1 MKKRLVAFAAVL
13 ALAAAACGGS
23 ADSTTTTSTAPET
36 TTTAAPAV
44 EAVLLSYALES
55 GTQLSYE
62 VTLDQHI
69 DLTTSGDPSVMGD
82 GQIPGNASVEITGT
96 ANLTHEISD
105 GPEPGTHQVHI
116 TGDFSDVSVTG
127 TIDGEPVEGDQ
138 APDFASLDPVDVT
151 IVVDEQGNIIPEDSS
166 SGDPLGGMFGDFSS
180 LQNAPAPGL
189 DPGQFF
195 GPSLSNEE
203 VTVGDTWSE
212 DIESPG
218 MGDEPIVTSVTST
231 VTGTDQV
238 DGHDVLVI
246 ESNSTT
252 SLIQFDLGEF
262 FAGLFGGFMPE
273 DTTDEEAATF
283 QALVDQLKF
292 LITVDGAKSDS
303 TSLFDPDAGLVRKS
317 DLSAGANIGMDIMI
331 PDETTGELVGF
342 QMSMTMDQNVSYRL
356 LSEPSA

>member
-1 MKKRLVAFAAVL
+1 MNKRLVALAAVV
-13 ALAAAACGGS
+13 ALAVAACGGS
-23 ADSTTTTSTAPET
+23 ADSTTTSNAPET
-36 TTTAAPAV
+36 TTTAPAV
-44 EAVLLSYALES
+44 EAVLLSYSLES

-62 VTLDQHI
+62 VSLDQHI

-82 GQIPGNASVEITGT
+82 EQIPGNASVEITGT

-105 GPEPGTHQVHI
+105 GPEPGTYQVHI
-116 TGDFSDVSVTG
+116 TGDFTDVTVTG

-151 IVVDEQGNIIPEDSS
+151 IVVDEQGNIIPEDT
-166 SGDPLGGMFGDFSS
+166 GTADPLGGMFGDFSS
-180 LQNAPAPGL
+180 LQSAPAPGL

-195 GPSLSNEE
+195 GPSLSDEE
-203 VTVGDTWSE
+203 VAVGDTWSE
-212 DIESPG
+212 DIETPG

-231 VTGTDQV
+231 VTGTDQI

-262 FAGLFGGFMPE
+262 FAGLFGAFMPE

-292 LITVDGAKSDS
+292 LITVDGAKSET
-303 TSLFDPDAGLVRKS
+303 TSMFDPEAGLVRKS
-317 DLSAGANIGMDIMI
+317 DLTAGANIGMDIMI
-331 PDETTGELVGF
+331 PDENTSELVGF